1 MKKMRLFQEVDLC
14 LDLLEGRMGPEK
26 TEAFLDREYT
36 DPIPREWREILRS
49 QKELLS
55 EDSRLYRMF
64 WYAGLRNREEMEQMV
79 LTLFY
84 LRYHVARLP

>member
-1 MKKMRLFQEVDLC
+1 MKEKELFEEIELC
-14 LDLLEGRMGPEK
+14 LALLEGRMGSEK
-26 TEAFLDREYT
+26 TKEFLCRQYT
-36 DPIPREWREILRS
+36 DPIPEEWREMLRS

-64 WYAGLRNREEMEQMV
+64 WYVGMREREEMEQ
-79 LTLFY
+79 LLLRLFY